1 MLRVEVALP
10 LLHVPSDCETV
21 ELMSEGLLLQP
32 EASIVIEERAVVPVF
47 GSRKLLA
54 VFSAYQLI
62 TTAAPLAW
70 PGTLSDVLFDD
81 DETEVPDV
89 SECALPPF
97 TVYVTT
103 KFDATLEL
111 ELFNV
116 TSISRFDPSQLP

>member
-1 MLRVEVALP
+1 VEAVMATA
-10 LLHVPSDCETV
+10 V
-21 ELMSEGLLLQP
+21 GLEEQP

-89 SECALPPF
+89 SDCALPPF

>member
-1 MLRVEVALP
+1 MATAV
-10 LLHVPSDCETV
+10 
-21 ELMSEGLLLQP
+21 GLEEQP

-70 PGTLSDVLFDD
+70 PGTLRDVLFDD

-89 SECALPPF
+89 SVCALPPF

-103 KFDATLEL
+103 KFVAIFEL

-116 TSISRFDPSQLP
+116 TPISRFDPSQLPVVVVTVGTKSTEGAPW

>member
-1 MLRVEVALP
+1 MLKVEYALP
-10 LLHVPSDCETV
+10 LLQLPSDCETV
-21 ELMSEGLLLQP
+21 ELMSEGPLLQP
-32 EASIVIEERAVVPVF
+32 EASIVIEESAVVPVF

-70 PGTLSDVLFDD
+70 PGTLRDVLFDD

-89 SECALPPF
+89 SVCALPPF

-103 KFDATLEL
+103 KFVATFEL

>member
-10 LLHVPSDCETV
+10 LLHEPSDCETV
-21 ELMSEGLLLQP
+21 ELMSVGPLLQP
-32 EASIVIEERAVVPVF
+32 EASIVIDERAVVLET
-47 GSRKLLA
+47 GSRKSLA

-70 PGTLSDVLFDD
+70 PGTSRDVLFDD

-89 SECALPPF
+89 KDCELPPF

-103 KFDATLEL
+103 
-111 ELFNV
+111 
-116 TSISRFDPSQLP
+116 